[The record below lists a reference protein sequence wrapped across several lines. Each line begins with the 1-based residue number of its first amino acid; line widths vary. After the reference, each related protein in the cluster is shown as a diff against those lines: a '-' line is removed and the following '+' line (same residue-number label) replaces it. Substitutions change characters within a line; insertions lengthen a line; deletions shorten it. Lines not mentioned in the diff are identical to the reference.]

1 MVLKVADQPGELID
15 FSAAE
20 IQELRSITV
29 RVTIEEL
36 QRILENLIRTEAEL
50 ATSHFPRFTLE
61 MVLVRLANM
70 PTGINIATLIE
81 RLEGLERKLAG
92 GLPVPPPQVKPES
105 PPDVSDVPLPHEQ
118 TEKKSEALPVDVASE
133 KNWAGLVAFVSS
145 RRRPRISS
153 LLEQASLLLLE
164 LPRLRVGMPSKY
176 FFLADTEMRESLQ
189 QLASEYFAVDV
200 KIEFEKVGNGD
211 KTPPSLHEERIQQ
224 ESDRQKKLRENA
236 VEHPMVKSALDIF
249 GGKIETVKPIDKG
262 FV

>member
-105 PPDVSDVPLPHEQ
+105 P
-118 TEKKSEALPVDVASE
+118 ARCI
-133 KNWAGLVAFVSS
+133 GCAF
-145 RRRPRISS
+145 
-153 LLEQASLLLLE
+153 A
-164 LPRLRVGMPSKY
+164 
-176 FFLADTEMRESLQ
+176 A
-189 QLASEYFAVDV
+189 
-200 KIEFEKVGNGD
+200 
-211 KTPPSLHEERIQQ
+211 
-224 ESDRQKKLRENA
+224 
-236 VEHPMVKSALDIF
+236 
-249 GGKIETVKPIDKG
+249 
-262 FV
+262 

>member
-1 MVLKVADQPGELID
+1 M
-15 FSAAE
+15 
-20 IQELRSITV
+20 
-29 RVTIEEL
+29 
-36 QRILENLIRTEAEL
+36 
-50 ATSHFPRFTLE
+50 
-61 MVLVRLANM
+61 
-70 PTGINIATLIE
+70 
-81 RLEGLERKLAG
+81 
-92 GLPVPPPQVKPES
+92 
-105 PPDVSDVPLPHEQ
+105 PLPHEQ

-236 VEHPMVKSALDIF
+236 VEHPMVKSALDILV
-249 GGKIETVKPIDKG
+249 EN
-262 FV
+262 